1 MCEMNRKQNILIW
14 ILSFVMLFS
23 IIKNNLLLSFYLF
36 ENETFTELF
45 CVNKDIPELKCNG
58 QCELSKITGQEKN
71 KSEPVSLL
79 DILKNEIAINFSVE
93 IKIQNQLN
101 EIQLSTN
108 FVYINNYSFDFLC
121 DISRPPTLI

>member
-1 MCEMNRKQNILIW
+1 
-14 ILSFVMLFS
+14 MLFS

-79 DILKNEIAINFSVE
+79 DILKNEIAIDYSIQIE
-93 IKIQNQLN
+93 IQNHLN
-101 EIQLSTN
+101 VIDHSTN
-108 FVYINNYSFDFLC
+108 FIYINNYSFDFLSEM
-121 DISRPPTLI
+121 SRPPTLI

>member
-1 MCEMNRKQNILIW
+1 MSKKQNILIW

-45 CVNKDIPELKCNG
+45 CVNKEIPELKCNG
-58 QCELSKITGQEKN
+58 QCELSKIAGQEKN

-79 DILKNEIAINFSVE
+79 DILKNEIAIDYSIQIE
-93 IKIQNQLN
+93 IQNHLN
-101 EIQLSTN
+101 VIDHSTN
-108 FVYINNYSFDFLC
+108 FIYINNYSFDFLSEM
-121 DISRPPTLI
+121 SRPPTLI

>member
-1 MCEMNRKQNILIW
+1 MNKKQNILIW

-45 CVNKDIPELKCNG
+45 CVNKEIPELKCNG
-58 QCELSKITGQEKN
+58 QCELSKIAGQEKN

-79 DILKNEIAINFSVE
+79 DILKNEIAMNFSVE
-93 IKIQNQLN
+93 IKIQNHLN
-101 EIQLSTN
+101 VINHSTN
-108 FVYINNYSFDFLC
+108 FIYINNYSFDFK
-121 DISRPPTLI
+121 

>member
-1 MCEMNRKQNILIW
+1 MNKKQNILIW

-45 CVNKDIPELKCNG
+45 CINKEIPELKCNG
-58 QCELSKITGQEKN
+58 QCELSKIAGQEKN

-79 DILKNEIAINFSVE
+79 DILKNEIAIDYSIQIE
-93 IKIQNQLN
+93 IQNHLN
-101 EIQLSTN
+101 VINHSTN
-108 FVYINNYSFDFLC
+108 FIYINNYSFDFLSEM
-121 DISRPPTLI
+121 SRPPTLI

>member
-1 MCEMNRKQNILIW
+1 MNKKQNILIW

-45 CVNKDIPELKCNG
+45 CVNKEIPELKCNG
-58 QCELSKITGQEKN
+58 QCELSKIAGQEKN

-79 DILKNEIAINFSVE
+79 DILKNEIAIDYSIQIE
-93 IKIQNQLN
+93 IQNHLN
-101 EIQLSTN
+101 VINHSTN
-108 FVYINNYSFDFLC
+108 FIRSEERRVGKECRYRMLLYQL
-121 DISRPPTLI
+121 

>member
-1 MCEMNRKQNILIW
+1 MNKKQNILIW

-45 CVNKDIPELKCNG
+45 CVNKEIPELKCNG
-58 QCELSKITGQEKN
+58 QCELSKIAGQEKN

-79 DILKNEIAINFSVE
+79 DILKNEIAIDYSIQIE
-93 IKIQNQLN
+93 IQNHLN
-101 EIQLSTN
+101 VINHSTN
-108 FVYINNYSFDFLC
+108 FIYINNYSFDFLSEM
-121 DISRPPTLI
+121 SRPPTLI

>member
-1 MCEMNRKQNILIW
+1 MNKKQNILIW

-45 CVNKDIPELKCNG
+45 CVNKEIPELKCNG
-58 QCELSKITGQEKN
+58 QCELSKIAGQEKN

-79 DILKNEIAINFSVE
+79 DILKNEIAIDYSIQIE
-93 IKIQNQLN
+93 IQNHLN
-101 EIQLSTN
+101 VINHSTN
-108 FVYINNYSFDFLC
+108 FIYINNYSFDFLSE
-121 DISRPPTLI
+121 ISRPPTLI